1 MDIKKDI
8 EKIDRVDILQDI
20 KKIINDR
27 ISQIEFD
34 EITGVVQKGSNTYMT
49 LRISDSLKLEVERFQ
64 DGINNN
70 INVYLVDNND
80 NFIQDLTTIRLS
92 DNQDDSIQG
101 LTTIRLSDN
110 QDQSSDSI
118 EVLVWADGNNEDYT
132 DIYNIAVR
140 QEDL

>member
-1 MDIKKDI
+1 MNIKKEDI

-20 KKIINDR
+20 KTIINDR

-49 LRISDSLKLEVERFQ
+49 LKISDSLKLEVERFQ
-64 DGINNN
+64 DGINNA

-80 NFIQDLTTIRLS
+80 EFIQD
-92 DNQDDSIQG
+92 

-118 EVLVWADGNNEDYT
+118 EVLVWSDENDEDYNV
-132 DIYNIAVR
+132 IFNIDVR

>member
-8 EKIDRVDILQDI
+8 EKMDRVDILQDI
-20 KKIINDR
+20 KTIINDR

-34 EITGVVQKGSNTYMT
+34 EIPGVVQKGSNTYMT
-49 LRISDSLKLEVERFQ
+49 LKVSDNLKLEVERFQ
-64 DGINNN
+64 DGINNA

-80 NFIQDLTTIRLS
+80 DFIQD
-92 DNQDDSIQG
+92 

-118 EVLVWADGNNEDYT
+118 EVLVWSDENDEDYNV
-132 DIYNIAVR
+132 IFNIDVR

>member
-8 EKIDRVDILQDI
+8 EKMDRVDILQDI

-49 LRISDSLKLEVERFQ
+49 LKISDNLKLEVERFQ
-64 DGINNN
+64 DGINNA

-80 NFIQDLTTIRLS
+80 EFIQDLTTIRLS
-92 DNQDDSIQG
+92 DNQD
-101 LTTIRLSDN
+101 
-110 QDQSSDSI
+110 QSNDSI
-118 EVLVWADGNNEDYT
+118 EVLVWSDENDEDYNV
-132 DIYNIAVR
+132 IFNIDVR

>member
-1 MDIKKDI
+1 MNIKKEDI

-34 EITGVVQKGSNTYMT
+34 EITGVMQKGSNTYMT
-49 LRISDSLKLEVERFQ
+49 LKISDSLKLEVERFQ
-64 DGINNN
+64 DGINNS

-80 NFIQDLTTIRLS
+80 NFIQD
-92 DNQDDSIQG
+92 

>member
-49 LRISDSLKLEVERFQ
+49 LKISDSLKLEVERFQ
-64 DGINNN
+64 DGIYND
-70 INVYLVDNND
+70 INVYLVDNNN
-80 NFIQDLTTIRLS
+80 NFIQDLTTV
-92 DNQDDSIQG
+92 
-101 LTTIRLSDN
+101 RLSDN
-110 QDQSSDSI
+110 QDQSDDAI
-118 EVLVWADGNNEDYT
+118 EVLVWSDENIDDYT

>member
-8 EKIDRVDILQDI
+8 EKMDRVDILQDI
-20 KKIINDR
+20 KTIINDR

-49 LRISDSLKLEVERFQ
+49 LKVSDNLKLEVERFQ
-64 DGINNN
+64 DGINNS
-70 INVYLVDNND
+70 INVYLVDNNN

-92 DNQDDSIQG
+92 DNQDQ
-101 LTTIRLSDN
+101 SD
-110 QDQSSDSI
+110 DDAI
-118 EVLVWADGNNEDYT
+118 EVLVWSDENDEDYT

>member
-49 LRISDSLKLEVERFQ
+49 LKISDSLKLEVERFQ
-64 DGINNN
+64 DGIYND
-70 INVYLVDNND
+70 INVYLVDNNN
-80 NFIQDLTTIRLS
+80 NFIQDLTTV
-92 DNQDDSIQG
+92 
-101 LTTIRLSDN
+101 RLSDN
-110 QDQSSDSI
+110 QDQLDDAI
-118 EVLVWADGNNEDYT
+118 EVLVWSDENIDDYT

>member
-34 EITGVVQKGSNTYMT
+34 EITDVVQKGSNTYMT
-49 LRISDSLKLEVERFQ
+49 LKISDSLKLEVERFQ
-64 DGINNN
+64 DGIYND
-70 INVYLVDNND
+70 INVYLVDNNN

-92 DNQDDSIQG
+92 DNKDKPG
-101 LTTIRLSDN
+101 LTIIRLSDN
-110 QDQSSDSI
+110 KDQSSDSI

>member
-8 EKIDRVDILQDI
+8 EKMDRVDILQDI

-49 LRISDSLKLEVERFQ
+49 LKISDSLKLEVERFQ
-64 DGINNN
+64 DGINNS
-70 INVYLVDNND
+70 INVYLVDNNN

-92 DNQDDSIQG
+92 DNK
-101 LTTIRLSDN
+101 
-110 QDQSSDSI
+110 DQSDDDAI
-118 EVLVWADGNNEDYT
+118 EVLVWADENIDDYT
-132 DIYNIAVR
+132 DIYNIDVR